1 MTSTSTSTSTSFPRG
16 CDPSCSL
23 YRLAAAAAAQ
33 SGRVELTR
41 VVVCRRVCAAASA
54 ISAHVRLNLRPHTSF
69 RPSLPRCARSRR
81 LTRQAALPQTGCLG
95 TCFPCVLSME
105 IAAEAQTQSLCH
117 CLATST
123 LAFGP
128 YFPVYLVSGCLLRR
142 KFRRAKHIKGGV
154 LDDCCCGGCCH
165 WLNLCQ
171 MAREIIATRVHAAP
185 PV

>member
-1 MTSTSTSTSTSFPRG
+1 MPQGLCG
-16 CDPSCSL
+16 CFGDIGTCPFQPP
-23 YRLAAAAAAQ
+23 AAYILSPLPA
-33 SGRVELTR
+33 T
-41 VVVCRRVCAAASA
+41 VC
-54 ISAHVRLNLRPHTSF
+54 
-69 RPSLPRCARSRR
+69 RSRR